1 MLIYKILIYIAL
13 VLVFLVFQYK
23 KKLWKQQLSF
33 EEYFEKYLSEV
44 ASAYGKYQNIEEAM
58 WELESDMKETLP
70 EKNAFVQM
78 FQAMCTLVK
87 NEGDLLYHGNSI
99 FLMNL
104 QYLKEE
110 LRGHLLLY
118 RERSYLF
125 LGLDYLA
132 ILPIFFLP
140 LVESWADTTSENM
153 AQYYEGGYG
162 VVAILV
168 LFLVTILIYLLVL
181 WLLLPQITIEKKYAL
196 EKRALK
202 IKWLSKII
210 DRYINWR
217 YTYCFRKNELLKEL
231 QGYGNIREFLVKKLM
246 WGAVGCICGLVM
258 LQGYFYAEREQIRND
273 VVLNEYQSMLIKE
286 PEKYDQLLQEYFIQM
301 AAQKEDADRENYQ
314 VLEKALLEQRVP
326 DEAAEEILEKFHE
339 NLIKYRSTTAKW
351 YDFLLLLFLF
361 VGAAQLPEVF
371 LIVERW
377 KSKDKRMEE
386 GLRMQT
392 VTLLLI
398 HYEET
403 TVEEILLQM
412 EHFSEVFRQ
421 ALAKAVDTF
430 SYQRTKTLEKLKEDI
445 VDEGMQRIAESLLF
459 CEELPVEEAFVNL
472 EGERDYFLKRN
483 QEERK
488 NNQREYAA
496 LARMMAYLPLFFLIV
511 LELVVPF
518 IAEGL
523 NELSIY
529 SQGLMGMIL

>member
-1 MLIYKILIYIAL
+1 MLIYKMVIYI
-13 VLVFLVFQYK
+13 VLAMVFLVFQYK
-23 KKLWKQQLSF
+23 KKLWKQQLMF
-33 EEYFEKYLSEV
+33 EEFFEKYLSEI
-44 ASAYGKYQNIEEAM
+44 ASAYGKYQNIEEAL
-58 WELESDMKETLP
+58 WELEADMKDPLP

-78 FQAMCTLVK
+78 FYAMCALVK
-87 NEGDLLYHGNSI
+87 NEGDLLYNGNSI

-104 QYLKEE
+104 QCLKEE

-162 VVAILV
+162 VIAILV
-168 LFLVTILIYLLVL
+168 LFLVTIIIYLLVL
-181 WLLLPQITIEKKYAL
+181 WLLLPQIAIEKKYAFERRML
-196 EKRALK
+196 Q
-202 IKWLSKII
+202 IKWISRVI

-217 YTYCFRKNELLKEL
+217 YTYCLKKNELLKEL
-231 QGYGNIREFLVKKLM
+231 QGYGNIREFIMKKLL
-246 WGAVGCICGLVM
+246 WGVVGFFCGM
-258 LQGYFYAEREQIRND
+258 IMFAGFFHAERKQILNN
-273 VVLNEYQSMLIKE
+273 VVLNEYQGMLVKE
-286 PEKYDQLLQEYFIQM
+286 PETYNGLLQEYFLQM
-301 AAQKEDADRENYQ
+301 AAQKNEADKEAYQ
-314 VLEKALLEQRVP
+314 GIEKVLSEQKLSP
-326 DEAAEEILEKFHE
+326 EAIDEIYEMLNE
-339 NLIKYRSTTAKW
+339 NLIKYNKAAIRW
-351 YDFLLLLFLF
+351 YDFFLLFF
-361 VGAAQLPEVF
+361 IAITAAQLPELF

-386 GLRMQT
+386 CLRIQT

-412 EHFSEVFRQ
+412 EVFSEVFRQ
-421 ALAKAVDTF
+421 ALARAVDTF
-430 SYQRTKTLEKLKEDI
+430 SYQRVKTIEKLKEDI
-445 VDEGMQRIAESLLF
+445 IDEGMQRIAESLLF
-459 CEELPVEEAFVNL
+459 CEELPVEEAFMNL

-496 LARMMAYLPLFFLIV
+496 LARVMAYLPLFFLIA
-511 LELVVPF
+511 LELVIPF

-523 NELSIY
+523 SELSMY
-529 SQGLMGMIL
+529 SEGLMGIVL

>member
-1 MLIYKILIYIAL
+1 
-13 VLVFLVFQYK
+13 
-23 KKLWKQQLSF
+23 
-33 EEYFEKYLSEV
+33 
-44 ASAYGKYQNIEEAM
+44 
-58 WELESDMKETLP
+58 
-70 EKNAFVQM
+70 
-78 FQAMCTLVK
+78 
-87 NEGDLLYHGNSI
+87 
-99 FLMNL
+99 
-104 QYLKEE
+104 
-110 LRGHLLLY
+110 
-118 RERSYLF
+118 
-125 LGLDYLA
+125 
-132 ILPIFFLP
+132 
-140 LVESWADTTSENM
+140 
-153 AQYYEGGYG
+153 
-162 VVAILV
+162 
-168 LFLVTILIYLLVL
+168 
-181 WLLLPQITIEKKYAL
+181 
-196 EKRALK
+196 
-202 IKWLSKII
+202 
-210 DRYINWR
+210 
-217 YTYCFRKNELLKEL
+217 
-231 QGYGNIREFLVKKLM
+231 
-246 WGAVGCICGLVM
+246 
-258 LQGYFYAEREQIRND
+258 
-273 VVLNEYQSMLIKE
+273 
-286 PEKYDQLLQEYFIQM
+286 
-301 AAQKEDADRENYQ
+301 
-314 VLEKALLEQRVP
+314 
-326 DEAAEEILEKFHE
+326 
-339 NLIKYRSTTAKW
+339 
-351 YDFLLLLFLF
+351 
-361 VGAAQLPEVF
+361 
-371 LIVERW
+371 
-377 KSKDKRMEE
+377 MEE